1 MTIVLDT
8 SAVADL
14 LRAESESCVRM
25 QRSLDEAEP
34 VLLCPVVL
42 YETERGLLAK
52 PEATSKR
59 ARFTRLLQSLE
70 YRDMTRAVW
79 IEASRLWVETR
90 KAGRPHADADLL
102 IAAFAKVHEAS
113 VVTHNT
119 KDFEGLGVSVQD
131 WASP

>member
-1 MTIVLDT
+1 MAFVLDT

-14 LRAESESCVRM
+14 LRAGHKSCTRM
-25 QRSLDEAEP
+25 QRALDEVEP

-59 ARFTRLLQSLE
+59 ARFVRLLQSLE
-70 YRDMTRAVW
+70 YREMTDAAW
-79 IEASRLWVETR
+79 LEASRLWVETR

-119 KDFEGLGVSVQD
+119 KDFEGLGVAVED
-131 WASP
+131 WSGA